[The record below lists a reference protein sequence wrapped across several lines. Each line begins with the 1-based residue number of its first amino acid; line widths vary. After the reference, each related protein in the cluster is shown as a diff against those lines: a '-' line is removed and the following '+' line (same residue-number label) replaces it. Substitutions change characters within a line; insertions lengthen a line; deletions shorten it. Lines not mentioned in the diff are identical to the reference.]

1 MDNRPARVELV
12 EAMISPAIDATI
24 KDMFNRA
31 SEVTSRQLMAVAAAK
46 LHQGDIEIAEAAL
59 NVVLDHQ
66 IVNESDSEFGAY
78 VQSIYSRGYY
88 GRECLMFRIGA
99 GVPTNAGD
107 SVSASV
113 KLPHLE
119 PGSTISAWVNVDADY
134 GHRGYHYLDILVD
147 GVVILKADLLNLG
160 DGWQR
165 ISADIPPNLCL
176 SERPE
181 ASFRLR
187 QLHGVRHHPISVIL
201 SSVEISC
208 DVNSQT
214 NLVSEPWEIEPPTS
228 DIELAVLPGS
238 SFDINSSAF
247 CLLQTVGIL
256 YSGDFCRLSPSIQE
270 RLRSSLNLAL
280 RRIVDDP
287 IAQLGY
293 TNARLIRDIS
303 LMLVGRWL
311 GLSYFYERGKDYFR
325 EWLNFTRAFGIR
337 EYGSPV
343 YYAVDIEALYL
354 CYQYSQDELVKADAK
369 SALDFLWLDIAANY
383 FPARGSLSGSHSR
396 DPDLIDGR
404 GSLELF
410 FFIEGWR
417 GQPLEY
423 SIFDYQKVQC
433 YANNPYYPDL
443 RVLDLVSKLPKEVS
457 ARTDQNANLDRYNF
471 VTPEWAMG
479 STSATF
485 TNVIP
490 GQGGPTPT
498 DRAINI
504 EIGGISGP
512 STVSILPSAARTP
525 TNGGHLPLF
534 PSVVQHRNMLL
545 AHLDLDPSLVRTTA
559 LSTNILVP
567 LGVAEVQLDGHQVQ
581 LDRPNVVQGS
591 PDSNLFLRVANTSIG
606 LRIIGADVVHP
617 GPLSVKF
624 ELDED
629 GLVAGVGRLVI
640 QHYRG
645 HDAVRPRT
653 RNAYVGIYI
662 EIGTVNSDFE
672 RQFDAVQTGTHARN
686 GSRVTTAIST
696 SGDRLEV
703 SSEIAHRVTL
713 ARRINGVDFRAPS
726 ILTVNGVD
734 YSSTLGP
741 IS

>member
-1 MDNRPARVELV
+1 MENRSARVEFV
-12 EAMISPAIDATI
+12 EAMTISAINATI
-24 KDMFNRA
+24 KNMFNRD
-31 SEVTSRQLMAVAAAK
+31 SKVTSRQLTAAAAAK
-46 LHQGDIEIAEAAL
+46 LQQRDIETAQAAL

-66 IVNESDSEFGAY
+66 IINESDSEFGAY

-88 GRECLMFRIGA
+88 GRECLMFRIRA
-99 GVPTNAGD
+99 GVPTDAGD
-107 SVSASV
+107 SVSATL
-113 KLPHLE
+113 KIPRLE
-119 PGSTISAWVNVDADY
+119 ARSTISAWVNVDADY

-147 GVVILKADLLNLG
+147 GVVIWEGDLLSLG

-165 ISADIPPNLCL
+165 ISAAVSPNLCL
-176 SERPE
+176 TERPE

-187 QLHGVRHHPISVIL
+187 EMHGVRHHPINVIL

-208 DVNSQT
+208 DANAHT
-214 NLVSEPWEIEPPTS
+214 NLVSELWQIEPPTNN
-228 DIELAVLPGS
+228 IELAVLPGS
-238 SFDINSSAF
+238 SFDINSTAF
-247 CLLQTVGIL
+247 CLLQTVGVL
-256 YSGDFCRLSPSIQE
+256 YSGDFYRLSPAFQK
-270 RLRSSLNLAL
+270 RLRSSLALAL

-311 GLSYFYERGKDYFR
+311 GLSYFYERGKDYFG

-354 CYQYSQDELVKADAK
+354 CYQYSEDELVKADAK

-404 GSLELF
+404 GSLELL
-410 FFIEGWR
+410 FFIEGWC

-433 YANNPYYPDL
+433 YANNPYYPDV
-443 RVLDLVSKLPKEVS
+443 RVVDLVSKLPKEVS
-457 ARTDQNANLDRYNF
+457 ARTDRNANLDRYNF

-498 DRAINI
+498 DRAVNI

-525 TNGGHLPLF
+525 ISAGHLPLF
-534 PSVVQHRNMLL
+534 PSVVQHQNMLL

-567 LGVAEVQLDGHQVQ
+567 LGVADVQLDGHKVQ
-581 LDRPNVVQGS
+581 LDRPNVVRGS
-591 PDSNLFLRVANTSIG
+591 TDSCLFLRVANTSIG
-606 LRIIGADVVHP
+606 LRVIGADVVHP
-617 GPLSVKF
+617 GPLSVNF

-629 GLVAGVGRLVI
+629 GLRAGVGRLVI
-640 QHYRG
+640 QHYKG
-645 HDAVRPRT
+645 TDVVRPRT

-672 RQFDAVQTGTHARN
+672 RRFGAVETGTRARN
-686 GSRVTTAIST
+686 GARVTTAIST

-703 SSEIAHRVTL
+703 SSEIARRVTL
-713 ARRINGVDFRAPS
+713 TRRINGVDFRAPS

-734 YSSTLGP
+734 YSSALGP